1 MTKPKYPHIHIELSD
16 DDADDDADPVL
27 DRVSAALKEAGVKK
41 DEINAFVDDATAGDY
56 EHLLSVVMQWVE
68 VS

>member
-1 MTKPKYPHIHIELSD
+1 MTKPKYPDIHIEISD
-16 DDADDDADPVL
+16 ENADNDADPVL

-41 DEINAFVDDATAGDY
+41 DEINAFVADATAGDY
-56 EHLLSVVMQWVE
+56 EHLLSVVMQWVD